1 MQSNKASEHVP
12 NKVSHVTASIEE
24 EVDSQQSKENLGKYT
39 SSGLASILSQIS
51 NEERE
56 LGNLL
61 DIKSPENIV
70 SPDNIKSPDYK
81 PRIPQVVKQS
91 RSLVVYEPKGI
102 KSFKVDVTKLKEKV
116 TKNRSTDQTTD
127 NLIPKTS
134 SRQKIDGEQ
143 ALTDSTYR

>member
-1 MQSNKASEHVP
+1 M
-12 NKVSHVTASIEE
+12 
-24 EVDSQQSKENLGKYT
+24 
-39 SSGLASILSQIS
+39 
-51 NEERE
+51 
-56 LGNLL
+56 
-61 DIKSPENIV
+61 

-102 KSFKVDVTKLKEKV
+102 KGFKVDVTKLKEKV

-134 SRQKIDGEQ
+134 SR
-143 ALTDSTYR
+143 